1 MGGADVDRRS
11 LLEPDRRDVDLR
23 NIFTEPGQVAF
34 HHFGLV
40 EGFTTRAR
48 VTYLGERAV
57 RVRGE
62 VTGDWIDAGRLV
74 REPERARDLRRRGE
88 GG

>member
-1 MGGADVDRRS
+1 MDRRS

-40 EGFTTRAR
+40 EGFTSRAR
-48 VTYLGERAV
+48 VTYLGERVV

-62 VTGDWIDAGRLV
+62 MTADWMDAGRLE
-74 REPERARDLRRRGE
+74 RDPERAINYSLTK
-88 GG
+88 